1 MLGTEVKYD
10 TPITRTIT
18 SANIDRLRFYL
29 RCAGTGGNHLKG
41 GTGIRRKSVCWF
53 RYSVTV
59 AG

>member
-29 RCAGTGGNHLKG
+29 RRAGTGGNHLKG
-41 GTGIRRKSVCWF
+41 GTGIHRKSACWF
-53 RYSVTV
+53 RYNVTV